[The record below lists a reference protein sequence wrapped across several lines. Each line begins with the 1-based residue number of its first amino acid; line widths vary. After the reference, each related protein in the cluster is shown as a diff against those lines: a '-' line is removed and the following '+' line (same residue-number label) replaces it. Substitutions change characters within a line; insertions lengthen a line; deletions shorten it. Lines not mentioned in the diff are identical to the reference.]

1 MSAAEVI
8 ESVDV
13 FEEGNFD
20 LPAGLPV
27 FAPNHFRLK
36 GFEKALDS
44 SVVVAISLS
53 THGRGQAVV
62 PHNFLVVMGT
72 VLGGLNRSSQHG
84 QFRRS

>member
-27 FAPNHFRLK
+27 SAPNHFRLK

-53 THGRGQAVV
+53 THGRGQAGRAS
-62 PHNFLVVMGT
+62 PNATT
-72 VLGGLNRSSQHG
+72 VAGRVFAFCSRVQAGWS
-84 QFRRS
+84 

>member
-27 FAPNHFRLK
+27 SAPNHFRLK

-44 SVVVAISLS
+44 SVVAISLS